1 MSTRRRVVG
10 LAAASAGTLVAGGV
24 AAALASRRSVR
35 RRREQSTSRDPFG
48 SLRSEPIHVTTTDGI
63 HLYAEVDEPDGLDG
77 HADEPTIVFVHGYAL
92 NLDCWHFQRQYFRGG
107 RRLVFYDQRSH
118 GRSERSH
125 VDHATIDQ
133 LGHDLYSVLEQLVP
147 EGPVVLVGHSMG
159 GMSIMSL
166 ADHHPELFGD
176 RVVGVGLVST
186 TAGGLKSHRVISPYL
201 PDRVMSQLTPRFMAL
216 LARAP
221 GLVDG
226 ARRTGSDIGFLVTS
240 KMAFGTEVPTP
251 YIEFVD
257 EMLAQTPFGVIAEF
271 FPNFDQLDKFS
282 VLKAFEQV
290 PTVIVC
296 GTGDVLTSI
305 GHSRKMA
312 SRIRG
317 VELVEVPEAG
327 HMVIL
332 ERYEAV
338 NAAIERMIADAKAAE
353 SDAV

>member
-1 MSTRRRVVG
+1 
-10 LAAASAGTLVAGGV
+10 
-24 AAALASRRSVR
+24 
-35 RRREQSTSRDPFG
+35 
-48 SLRSEPIHVTTTDGI
+48 
-63 HLYAEVDEPDGLDG
+63 
-77 HADEPTIVFVHGYAL
+77 
-92 NLDCWHFQRQYFRGG
+92 
-107 RRLVFYDQRSH
+107 
-118 GRSERSH
+118 
-125 VDHATIDQ
+125 
-133 LGHDLYSVLEQLVP
+133 
-147 EGPVVLVGHSMG
+147 
-159 GMSIMSL
+159 MSL
-166 ADHHPELFGD
+166 ADHYPELFGD
-176 RVVGVGLVST
+176 RIVGVGLVST
-186 TAGGLKSHRVISPYL
+186 TAGGLKTHRVISPYL
-201 PDRVMSQLTPRFMAL
+201 PERVMRQVTPRAMAL

-240 KMAFGTEVPTP
+240 KMAFASEVPTP

-338 NAAIERMIADAKAAE
+338 NAAIERMIAEAKVTE

>member
-1 MSTRRRVVG
+1 
-10 LAAASAGTLVAGGV
+10 
-24 AAALASRRSVR
+24 
-35 RRREQSTSRDPFG
+35 
-48 SLRSEPIHVTTTDGI
+48 
-63 HLYAEVDEPDGLDG
+63 
-77 HADEPTIVFVHGYAL
+77 
-92 NLDCWHFQRQYFRGG
+92 
-107 RRLVFYDQRSH
+107 
-118 GRSERSH
+118 
-125 VDHATIDQ
+125 
-133 LGHDLYSVLEQLVP
+133 
-147 EGPVVLVGHSMG
+147 
-159 GMSIMSL
+159 
-166 ADHHPELFGD
+166 
-176 RVVGVGLVST
+176 
-186 TAGGLKSHRVISPYL
+186 
-201 PDRVMSQLTPRFMAL
+201 
-216 LARAP
+216 
-221 GLVDG
+221 VDG

-240 KMAFGTEVPTP
+240 KMAFGTDVPTP

-312 SRIRG
+312 ARIRG

-353 SDAV
+353 SAAV